1 VTSIS
6 AGIIGT
12 GMMGRVHADA
22 IRRSGATLSAVAGS
36 TENRADSGSAE
47 WRFSAPVVSVEALL
61 ADPTIDV
68 VHVCVPNDM
77 HYALSVAAIAAGKH
91 VVCEKPLALTVEQAA
106 DLTARAVRA
115 GVVATIP
122 FVYRYHPLVV
132 EARSRVLAGDAG
144 RIHLV
149 HGSYLQD
156 WLSSAT
162 DDNWRVDPDRGGD
175 SRAFSDIG
183 SHWCDIVEWVSGLRI
198 TSVSA
203 ATSTVFP
210 TRGIVDVSTED
221 IASVNL
227 RFNNGALGS
236 LVVSQV
242 SPGRKNRLYFE
253 LSGSEASVA
262 FDQEQPETMW
272 WATTESTSTVV
283 RDPRFLSPAAAAL
296 STLPAGHP
304 MGYLDC
310 FASFVSDTYRAIAG
324 DEPVVLPTFRDGVR
338 TACIGVS
345 VLESAKSNRWVDVAP

>member
-22 IRRSGATLSAVAGS
+22 IRRSGATLAAVAGS
-36 TENRADSGSAE
+36 SPDRADDGSAD
-47 WRFSAPVVSVEALL
+47 WRFGAPVVTVEALL
-61 ADPTIDV
+61 ANTSIDV
-68 VHVCVPNDM
+68 VHICVPNDM
-77 HYALSVAAIAAGKH
+77 HYELAVAAIDAGKH
-91 VVCEKPLALTVEQAA
+91 VVCEKPLALTLDQAT
-106 DLTARAVRA
+106 DLTERAAAR

-132 EARSRVLAGDAG
+132 EARSRVHAGNAG

-156 WLSSAT
+156 WLSAAS
-162 DDNWRVDPDRGGD
+162 DENWRVDPARGGD

-183 SHWCDIVEWVSGLRI
+183 SHWCDVVEWVSGLRI
-198 TSVSA
+198 TEVSA
-203 ATSTVFP
+203 ATSTVFDQ
-210 TRGIVDVSTED
+210 RGAENVSTED

-227 RFNNGALGS
+227 RFDNGALGA

-242 SPGRKNRLYFE
+242 SPGRKNRLFFE

-272 WATTESTSTVV
+272 WATTEATTTVV
-283 RDPRFLSPAAAAL
+283 RDPRFLSAEAAAV

-310 FASFVSDTYRAIAG
+310 FANFVADTYRAIAG
-324 DEPVVLPTFRDGVR
+324 FTPAVLPTFRDGVR
-338 TACIGVS
+338 TARIGVA
-345 VLESAKSNRWVDVAP
+345 VLQSARLNSWVAIP